1 MLAAVELNG
10 CVSDV
15 DEDAV
20 VVGEYV
26 EVERSRG
33 EEDEGLDQRVGLLQ
47 EPTPLWRW
55 GLRFMQSLVYLL
67 GALFVVPVSPAL
79 DKEEVDHLLHLLD
92 LWLTPSC
99 NVWCKN
105 S

>member
-1 MLAAVELNG
+1 MLAAVELSG

-26 EVERSRG
+26 EVKRSRG

-47 EPTPLWRW
+47 EPPPL
-55 GLRFMQSLVYLL
+55 
-67 GALFVVPVSPAL
+67 
-79 DKEEVDHLLHLLD
+79 
-92 LWLTPSC
+92 
-99 NVWCKN
+99 
-105 S
+105 